1 MDSRY
6 TTLQTLSRIAKEQPN
21 HIQYLT
27 NPRELILHSTFDWD
41 LIHSHLT
48 TLEKEGFV
56 KITQAD
62 TLLFSITIAGME
74 MLSTLSS
81 EPEAEIKISLRSLD
95 ITNENTLL

>member
-1 MDSRY
+1 MESRY

-21 HIQYLT
+21 QIQYLT
-27 NPRELILHSTFDWD
+27 NPRELILHSTFDWE
-41 LIHSHLT
+41 LIHIHLT

-62 TLLFSITIAGME
+62 TLLFSITVAGME
-74 MLSTLSS
+74 MLSTMTTQ
-81 EPEAEIKISLRSLD
+81 PETQLKISLRSED